1 MVGMTMT
8 ATPIDTSPGCVDLL
22 VDRHV
27 RSGHGEREALVEHG
41 QHGRRALTYR
51 QLQAVSVS
59 LAHDLSISLAGSRT
73 QRRIALI
80 GGATLETICHWLAAM
95 RSGHLVLLVHPDL
108 TSEQY
113 DTLWECF
120 DPDLILHDR
129 LAGNPVG
136 QPCQDIGS
144 LSTTLPAGAL
154 DVTEVSAL
162 AGSFDQR
169 PALVLATSGSTGRPK
184 LCVHAHRSFWEFERT
199 VSRKLW
205 GLTAEDRVLGS
216 GGPYFSFG
224 LQAVHAP
231 LGVGATAVLLP
242 EWTQHTDFLDT
253 IETESV
259 SVFLGVPT
267 LYHLLMSRARHG
279 YALASLS
286 LSLAAG
292 ERLPGVIRDRWESY
306 SGSKMLDSIGTTE
319 TFAPYLSE
327 VRHGG
332 PGMVRVA
339 GFEYTEM
346 ALGLG
351 AANEEGTALT
361 IGLSNG
367 CMMLGYLLGGNNGI
381 VPPDAPF
388 LTNDVFVRND
398 AAYRF
403 QSRASERVKVAGQ
416 WVFPQQL
423 EEWLLA
429 DRRVERAAALPIT
442 TPEGLIRLRAFVV
455 LNNAGESADTVVISL
470 MQRIQRE
477 LKPKALRPDRIE
489 VVEHI
494 PSTPTGKLQRRDLQE
509 QVQPV
514 QAKSVL
520 AGACLLHGA

>member
-1 MVGMTMT
+1 MT
-8 ATPIDTSPGCVDLL
+8 ATPIDISPGCVDLL

-27 RSGHGEREALVEHG
+27 RSGHGDREALVEHG
-41 QHGRRALTYR
+41 RHGRRALTYR
-51 QLQAVSVS
+51 QLQAVSVN
-59 LAHDLSISLAGSRT
+59 LAQDLSISLAGSRT

-120 DPDLILHDR
+120 DPDLILHDY
-129 LAGNPVG
+129 LVGNPAG

-144 LSTTLPAGAL
+144 LST
-154 DVTEVSAL
+154 
-162 AGSFDQR
+162 
-169 PALVLATSGSTGRPK
+169 ALVLATSGSTGRPK

-279 YALASLS
+279 YDLASLA

-292 ERLPGVIRDRWESY
+292 ERLPGVIRDRWETY
-306 SGSKMLDSIGTTE
+306 SGSQMLDSIGTTE

-332 PGMVRVA
+332 AGMVRVA

-351 AANEEGTALT
+351 AANDEGSALT

-367 CMMLGYLLGGNNGI
+367 CMMLGYLLGGSNGSI

-388 LTNDVFVRND
+388 LTNDVFVRSD
-398 AAYRF
+398 EAYCF

-470 MQRIQRE
+470 MQRLQRE